1 MKILIGA
8 DHAGFELK
16 NQLLT
21 FLKERGFNVEDF
33 GAKKY
38 DENDNF
44 TEILTPLAFEIAR
57 LLTPERSNRGQAENP
72 EKIKGIV
79 IGRSGQG
86 EAMVCNR
93 FPGVR
98 AIVYDGGN
106 LEVVRLG
113 REHNDANVLSLGAQ
127 FVPLDEAKQAVEL
140 WLTTPFSTDSKYAKR
155 NEMLDE
161 IS

>member
-1 MKILIGA
+1 MKILIET

-16 NQLLT
+16 EQLKT
-21 FLKERGFNVEDF
+21 FLEEKGFSVEDF

-44 TEILTPLAFEIAR
+44 TEILTPLAFKIAED
-57 LLTPERSNRGQAENP
+57 PD
-72 EKIKGIV
+72 KKGIV
-79 IGRSGQG
+79 IGKSGQG

-106 LEVVRLG
+106 LEVVKLG
-113 REHNDANVLSLGAQ
+113 REHNDANVLALGAH
-127 FVPLDEAKQAVEL
+127 FVPFPEAKQAVEL
-140 WLTTPFSTDSKYAKR
+140 WIATPFSTDPKYARR
-155 NEMLDE
+155 NEMLDN

>member
-16 NQLLT
+16 NQLQT
-21 FLKERGFNVEDF
+21 FLEEKGFEVEDF

-38 DENDNF
+38 EENDNF
-44 TEILTPLAFEIAR
+44 TEILTPLAFKIA
-57 LLTPERSNRGQAENP
+57 EDP
-72 EKIKGIV
+72 EKRKGIV

-113 REHNDANVLSLGAQ
+113 REHNDANVLALGAQ
-127 FVPLDEAKQAVEL
+127 FVPLEEAKQAVEL
-140 WLTTPFSTDSKYAKR
+140 WLATPFSTDPKYAKR

>member
-1 MKILIGA
+1 MKNTETKILIGS

-16 NQLLT
+16 NQLKT
-21 FLKERGFNVEDF
+21 FLIEKGLEVEDF
-33 GAKKY
+33 GAKEYKEGDDY
-38 DENDNF
+38 P
-44 TEILTPLAFEIAR
+44 TILTPLAFKV
-57 LLTPERSNRGQAENP
+57 AENP
-72 EKIKGIV
+72 ETNRGIV
-79 IGRSGQG
+79 IGKSGQG

-113 REHNDANVLSLGAQ
+113 REHNDANVLSLGEQ
-127 FVPLDEAKQAVEL
+127 FVPLEEAKKAVEV
-140 WLTTPFSTDSKYAKR
+140 WLETPFSTDPKYAKR
-155 NEMLDE
+155 NEMLDN